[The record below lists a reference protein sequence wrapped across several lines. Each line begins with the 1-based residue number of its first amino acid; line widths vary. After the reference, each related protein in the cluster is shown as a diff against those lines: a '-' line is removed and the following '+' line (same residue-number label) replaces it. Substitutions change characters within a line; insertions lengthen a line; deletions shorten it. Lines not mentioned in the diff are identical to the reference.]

1 MFDWNVVLH
10 SVSRTENDLH
20 LLAWSLYKT
29 LPMKNICAL
38 MLMVVVMVDVVCCG
52 QESGRDIVV
61 SKISASIKDSVF
73 LGKHGYGYNIIVN
86 GEVKIHQPT
95 IPGISGSSG
104 FASAEDA
111 RKIAR
116 LAMAKIKDNPM
127 LPPCISLQELQCSGI
142 IVYDY
147 ESRSGLYRVEM

>member
-1 MFDWNVVLH
+1 M
-10 SVSRTENDLH
+10 
-20 LLAWSLYKT
+20 

-38 MLMVVVMVDVVCCG
+38 VLMVVVVVDVVSCG
-52 QESGRDIVV
+52 QESGRHIVG
-61 SKISASIKDSVF
+61 SKISASIRDSVF

-86 GEVKIHQPT
+86 GEVKIHQST
-95 IPGISGSSG
+95 IPGVSGSSG

-116 LAMAKIKDNPM
+116 LAMAKIRDNP
-127 LPPCISLQELQCSGI
+127 LLAPCISLQELQGSGI

-147 ESRSGLYRVEM
+147 KSRSGLYRVEM